1 MRLKEIY
8 NLAVCAEY
16 ISNNPMIGI
25 NRLFKLAK
33 VEPRKSINYKEL
45 PNLLIKIES
54 FPIKIKLVF
63 LLSLFTLLRPG
74 EIVKL
79 KRSWIRNDI
88 LVIPSEEMKNKKEF
102 RIPLNPIIIK
112 LLEIVK
118 KNNKHKRSNYL
129 FTGTKNNKHL
139 CIQVFR
145 IIPQEIVS
153 TLLSDLAKANGDP
166 SPFES
171 TNGRS
176 RIPAVIP

>member
-25 NRLFKLAK
+25 NKLFKLAK

-139 CIQVFR
+139 CSQYLINY
-145 IIPQEIVS
+145 
-153 TLLSDLAKANGDP
+153 L
-166 SPFES
+166 
-171 TNGRS
+171 RS
-176 RIPAVIP
+176 RKEFRGYLVPHGIRSIERTWMAEASWKMNIC